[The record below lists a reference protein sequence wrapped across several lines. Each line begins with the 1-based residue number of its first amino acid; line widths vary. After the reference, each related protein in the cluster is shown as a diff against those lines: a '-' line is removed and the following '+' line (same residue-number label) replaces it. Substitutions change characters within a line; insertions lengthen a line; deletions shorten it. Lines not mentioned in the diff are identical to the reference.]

1 MEEGRKK
8 RNVAVEKSIS
18 ELTKEDT
25 RVKIVGTIIE
35 KDSSNNSIVI
45 DNGNASIRVLLN
57 QELFEKAAIGKIVR
71 VIGLVVP
78 PLQGESVELQGEIVQ
93 DFSGLDSELYEKY
106 LKVKNL

>member
-1 MEEGRKK
+1 MEESRKK

-57 QELFEKAAIGKIVR
+57 QELFEKALIGKIVR

-93 DFSGLDSELYEKY
+93 DFSELDLELYEKY

>member
-18 ELTKEDT
+18 ELTTDDT
-25 RVKIVGTIIE
+25 RVKVIGTVIE
-35 KDSSNNSIVI
+35 KDDSNNSIVV
-45 DNGNASIRVLLN
+45 DDGSVSIRVLLN
-57 QELFEKAAIGKIVR
+57 QELFEKVSVGKIVR

-93 DFSGLDSELYEKY
+93 DFSKLDSELYEKY
-106 LKVKNL
+106 LKLKNL